1 MCSNYRPATAR
12 HLEQLG
18 ADAEQLKLA
27 AGDTYPGGQAPVIL
41 PAEGISRQCALG
53 TFGLL
58 PVWAKDRSFAKRTY
72 NARAE
77 TVAEKPSFRHAW
89 GHRQLCIVPA
99 AAFYEPCYETGKA
112 VWWRIERAGGGPM
125 AIAGMWETKRWP
137 DGGPDLSFTMLTV
150 NADDHPLMRRF
161 HKPKDEK
168 RTVVVLD
175 EANIDR
181 WLLASS
187 PEQMRQLLA
196 NSQQVELLATEGRL
210 GTN

>member
-1 MCSNYRPATAR
+1 
-12 HLEQLG
+12 
-18 ADAEQLKLA
+18 
-27 AGDTYPGGQAPVIL
+27 
-41 PAEGISRQCALG
+41 
-53 TFGLL
+53 
-58 PVWAKDRSFAKRTY
+58 
-72 NARAE
+72 
-77 TVAEKPSFRHAW
+77 
-89 GHRQLCIVPA
+89 
-99 AAFYEPCYETGKA
+99 
-112 VWWRIERAGGGPM
+112 M